1 MSLAPTALLILY
13 NPYYESSVIQSHLA
27 ILKAQG
33 SVAFGK
39 VKSKM
44 RAPEASTKCTQTP
57 QESQDTPAQAE
68 PSAPAQILEPPSTTF
83 ANESWAQLIE
93 HTSRDNPIQLFLSD
107 YANLYVCKVTSIAK
121 EQPAKSPAYYEQKQL
136 DVELWFLITDMREL
150 VREDFTSVRDN
161 FLANF
166 ITLHNNRTFA
176 IYGNDYTYPLFIT
189 LKSKHYY
196 FEQDDPHYHNM
207 FKTPEQIQ
215 IRQHLIDY
223 TFGSKLANALLP
235 DSMESLI
242 NAEIEYLAN
251 RENPLYDCTGI
262 VLLYAKSM
270 EQEIIRFYRALF
282 GILVEYESTLA
293 DVESPLAE
301 ITYSVHEIESSVQE
315 WLEGRAK
322 STPAL
327 GTTKHLRKCAQQVL
341 EQWKY
346 DKAYKLDSSLSKHDI
361 SYFAGIKLGSFINT
375 LQAIRNPAA
384 HASSPSLTQA
394 STLRERILG
403 IGQESVLI
411 TLLLAL
417 SALQTPRIHLDSTP

>member
-1 MSLAPTALLILY
+1 MTHSTNPTALLILY
-13 NPYYESSVIQSHLA
+13 NPYYESSVIQSHLE

-33 SVAFGK
+33 SVSFGK

-44 RAPEASTKCTQTP
+44 RAQ
-57 QESQDTPAQAE
+57 E
-68 PSAPAQILEPPSTTF
+68 PSEQPTQEPSTPAQILEPPSTAF
-83 ANESWAQLIE
+83 ASTQWEQLIAS
-93 HTSRDNPIQLFLSD
+93 TSSKSPLQLFLSD
-107 YANLYVCKVTSIAK
+107 YANLYVCKVTAITK
-121 EQPAKSPAYYEQKQL
+121 EQIAQAPAYYEQKGL
-136 DVELWFLITDMREL
+136 EVELWFVISDMREL
-150 VREDFTSVRDN
+150 VRDDFTSVRDN

-166 ITLHNNRTFA
+166 ITLHNSRTFA

-189 LKSKHYY
+189 LKSNQSY
-196 FEQDDPHYHNM
+196 FTQGPHYHNM
-207 FKTPEQIQ
+207 FKTNEQIQ
-215 IRQHLIDY
+215 MRQHLIDY
-223 TFGSKLANALLP
+223 IFGAKLANTLLP

-270 EQEIIRFYRALF
+270 EQEIMRFYRTLF
-282 GILVEYESTLA
+282 AALVEFESTLTE
-293 DVESPLAE
+293 VESPLAA
-301 ITYSVHEIESSVQE
+301 ITYSVHEVESSVQE

-346 DKAYKLDSSLSKHDI
+346 DKSYKLDSSLNKHDI
-361 SYFAGIKLGSFINT
+361 SHFAGIKLGSFINI
-375 LQAIRNPAA
+375 LQSIRNPAA
-384 HASSPSLTQA
+384 HASSPSLEQA

-403 IGQESVLI
+403 IGRESVLI

-417 SALQTPRIHLDSTP
+417 SALQAPRIS

>member
-1 MSLAPTALLILY
+1 MTHTALLILY
-13 NPYYESSVIQSHLA
+13 NPYYESSVIQSHLE

-33 SVAFGK
+33 SVSFGK

-44 RAPEASTKCTQTP
+44 RAQ
-57 QESQDTPAQAE
+57 E
-68 PSAPAQILEPPSTTF
+68 PSEQPTQEPSKPAQILEPPSTAF
-83 ANESWAQLIE
+83 ASTQWERLIASTSSESPL
-93 HTSRDNPIQLFLSD
+93 QLFLSD
-107 YANLYVCKVTSIAK
+107 YANLYVCKVTAITK
-121 EQPAKSPAYYEQKQL
+121 EQTTQAPAYYKQKGF

-150 VREDFTSVRDN
+150 VRDDFTFVRDN

-189 LKSKHYY
+189 LKSNQSY
-196 FEQDDPHYHNM
+196 FTQDESHYHNM
-207 FKTPEQIQ
+207 FKTNEQIQ
-215 IRQHLIDY
+215 MRQHLIDY
-223 TFGSKLANALLP
+223 IFGSKLANALLP
-235 DSMESLI
+235 DTMENLI

-251 RENPLYDCTGI
+251 RANPLYDCTGI

-270 EQEIIRFYRALF
+270 EQEIMRFYRVLF
-282 GILVEYESTLA
+282 GILVEYESTLTE
-293 DVESPLAE
+293 VESPLAA
-301 ITYSVHEIESSVQE
+301 ITYSVHEVESSVQE
-315 WLEGRAK
+315 WLEGKAK

-341 EQWKY
+341 EKWKY
-346 DKAYKLDSSLSKHDI
+346 DKAYKLDSSLNKHDI

-384 HASSPSLTQA
+384 HASSPSLAQA

-403 IGQESVLI
+403 IGRESVLI

-417 SALQTPRIHLDSTP
+417 SALQAPRIYLDSTP

>member
-1 MSLAPTALLILY
+1 MRSLNPTALLILY
-13 NPYYESSVIQSHLA
+13 NPYYESSVIQSHLE
-27 ILKAQG
+27 ILKSHG

-39 VKSKM
+39 IKSKM
-44 RAPEASTKCTQTP
+44 RA
-57 QESQDTPAQAE
+57 QEPHTQAE
-68 PSAPAQILEPPSTTF
+68 PSAPAQILEPPSTAF
-83 ANESWAQLIE
+83 ASTQWEQLITS
-93 HTSRDNPIQLFLSD
+93 TSRESPLQLFLSD
-107 YANLYVCKVTSIAK
+107 YANLYACKVTAISRDQVAK
-121 EQPAKSPAYYEQKQL
+121 APAYYEQKGL
-136 DVELWFLITDMREL
+136 EVELWFVVSDMREL
-150 VREDFTSVRDN
+150 FRNDFASVRDS
-161 FLANF
+161 FLADCT
-166 ITLHNNRTFA
+166 TLHNNRTFA

-189 LKSKHYY
+189 LKSQ
-196 FEQDDPHYHNM
+196 QDYCTQDEPHYHNM

-223 TFGSKLANALLP
+223 IFGSKLTGTLLP
-235 DSMESLI
+235 DTMDNLI

-270 EQEIIRFYRALF
+270 EQEIMRFYRVLF
-282 GILVEYESTLA
+282 AALVEFESTLTE
-293 DVESPLAE
+293 VESPLAE

-315 WLEGRAK
+315 WLEGKAK

-346 DKAYKLDSSLSKHDI
+346 DKAYKLDSSLNKHDI

-384 HASSPSLTQA
+384 HASSPSLAQTSA
-394 STLRERILG
+394 LREWILG
-403 IGQESVLI
+403 IGRESVLV

-417 SALQTPRIHLDSTP
+417 SALQAPRIHLDSIP

>member
-1 MSLAPTALLILY
+1 MTHTALLILY
-13 NPYYESSVIQSHLA
+13 NPYYENNVIESHLA

-33 SVAFGK
+33 SVSFGK

-44 RAPEASTKCTQTP
+44 RAQ
-57 QESQDTPAQAE
+57 E
-68 PSAPAQILEPPSTTF
+68 PSEQPTQEPSKPAQILEPPSTAF
-83 ANESWAQLIE
+83 ASTQWEQLI
-93 HTSRDNPIQLFLSD
+93 TSISSKSPLQLFLSD
-107 YANLYVCKVTSIAK
+107 YANLYVCKVTAITK
-121 EQPAKSPAYYEQKQL
+121 EQIAQAPAYYEQKGL
-136 DVELWFLITDMREL
+136 EVELWFVISDMREL

-176 IYGNDYTYPLFIT
+176 IYGNDYTYPLFIS
-189 LKSKHYY
+189 LKSQQDY
-196 FEQDDPHYHNM
+196 FTQGPHYHNM
-207 FKTPEQIQ
+207 FKTNEQIQ

-223 TFGSKLANALLP
+223 IFGSKLANALLP
-235 DSMESLI
+235 DTMENLI

-270 EQEIIRFYRALF
+270 EQEIMRFYRTLF
-282 GILVEYESTLA
+282 ATLVEFESTLTE
-293 DVESPLAE
+293 VESPLAA
-301 ITYSVHEIESSVQE
+301 ITYSVHEVESSVQE

-346 DKAYKLDSSLSKHDI
+346 DKAYKLDSSLNKHDI

-375 LQAIRNPAA
+375 LQTIRNPAA
-384 HASSPSLTQA
+384 HASSPSLAQA

-403 IGQESVLI
+403 IGRESVLI

-417 SALQTPRIHLDSTP
+417 SALQAPKIYPDSTP

>member
-1 MSLAPTALLILY
+1 M
-13 NPYYESSVIQSHLA
+13 
-27 ILKAQG
+27 
-33 SVAFGK
+33 
-39 VKSKM
+39 
-44 RAPEASTKCTQTP
+44 
-57 QESQDTPAQAE
+57 
-68 PSAPAQILEPPSTTF
+68 
-83 ANESWAQLIE
+83 
-93 HTSRDNPIQLFLSD
+93 
-107 YANLYVCKVTSIAK
+107 
-121 EQPAKSPAYYEQKQL
+121 
-136 DVELWFLITDMREL
+136 ELWFVISDMREL

-176 IYGNDYTYPLFIT
+176 IYGNDYTYPLFIS
-189 LKSKHYY
+189 LKSQQDY
-196 FEQDDPHYHNM
+196 FTQGPHYHNM
-207 FKTPEQIQ
+207 FKTNEQIQ

-223 TFGSKLANALLP
+223 IFGSKLANALLP
-235 DSMESLI
+235 DTMENLI

-270 EQEIIRFYRALF
+270 EQEIMRFYRTLF
-282 GILVEYESTLA
+282 ATLVEFESTLTE
-293 DVESPLAE
+293 VESPLAA
-301 ITYSVHEIESSVQE
+301 ITYSVHEVESSVQE

-346 DKAYKLDSSLSKHDI
+346 DKAYKLDSSLNKHDI

-375 LQAIRNPAA
+375 LQTIRNPAA
-384 HASSPSLTQA
+384 HASSPSLAQA

-403 IGQESVLI
+403 IGRESVLI

-417 SALQTPRIHLDSTP
+417 SALQAPKIYPDSTP

>member
-1 MSLAPTALLILY
+1 
-13 NPYYESSVIQSHLA
+13 
-27 ILKAQG
+27 
-33 SVAFGK
+33 
-39 VKSKM
+39 M
-44 RAPEASTKCTQTP
+44 RAPKP
-57 QESQDTPAQAE
+57 HAQAE
-68 PSAPAQILEPPSTTF
+68 PSKPAQILEPPSTTF
-83 ANESWAQLIE
+83 ANESWAQLMAS
-93 HTSRDNPIQLFLSD
+93 TSSDSPLQLFLSD

-121 EQPAKSPAYYEQKQL
+121 EQPAESPAYYEQKQL

-150 VREDFTSVRDN
+150 VRDDFTSVRDN

-189 LKSKHYY
+189 LKSNQSY
-196 FEQDDPHYHNM
+196 FAQDESHYHNM
-207 FKTPEQIQ
+207 FKTNEQIQ

-223 TFGSKLANALLP
+223 TFGTKLANALLP

-270 EQEIIRFYRALF
+270 EQEIMRFYRVLF
-282 GILVEYESTLA
+282 ATLVEFESTLTE
-293 DVESPLAE
+293 VESPLAA
-301 ITYSVHEIESSVQE
+301 ITYSVQEVESSVQE
-315 WLEGRAK
+315 WLEGKAK

-341 EQWKY
+341 EQWKH
-346 DKAYKLDSSLSKHDI
+346 DKAYKLDSSLNKHEI
-361 SYFAGIKLGSFINT
+361 SYLAGIKLGSFINT
-375 LQAIRNPAA
+375 LQAVRNPAA
-384 HASSPSLTQA
+384 HASSPSLAQA

-403 IGQESVLI
+403 IGRESVLI

-417 SALQTPRIHLDSTP
+417 NALQAPKIYLDSTSR

>member
-1 MSLAPTALLILY
+1 MTQPTNPTALLILY
-13 NPYYESSVIQSHLA
+13 NPYYENNVIESHLA

-33 SVAFGK
+33 KVAFGK

-44 RAPEASTKCTQTP
+44 RVPKP
-57 QESQDTPAQAE
+57 HAQAE
-68 PSAPAQILEPPSTTF
+68 PSKPAQILEPPSTTF
-83 ANESWAQLIE
+83 ANESWAQLMAS
-93 HTSRDNPIQLFLSD
+93 TSSDSPLQLFLSD

-121 EQPAKSPAYYEQKQL
+121 EQPAESPAYYEQKQL

-150 VREDFTSVRDN
+150 VRDDFTSVRDN

-189 LKSKHYY
+189 LKSNQSY
-196 FEQDDPHYHNM
+196 FAQDESHYHNM
-207 FKTPEQIQ
+207 FKTNEQIQ

-223 TFGSKLANALLP
+223 TFGTKLANALLP

-270 EQEIIRFYRALF
+270 EQEIMRFYRVLF
-282 GILVEYESTLA
+282 ATLVEFESTLTEI
-293 DVESPLAE
+293 ESPLAA
-301 ITYSVHEIESSVQE
+301 ITYSVQEVESSVQE
-315 WLEGRAK
+315 WLEGKAK

-341 EQWKY
+341 EQWKH
-346 DKAYKLDSSLSKHDI
+346 DKAYKLDSSLNKHEI
-361 SYFAGIKLGSFINT
+361 SYLAGIKLGSFINT

-384 HASSPSLTQA
+384 HASSPSLAQA

-403 IGQESVLI
+403 IGRESVLI

-417 SALQTPRIHLDSTP
+417 NALQAPKIYLDSTPLDDKPATKYQS

>member
-1 MSLAPTALLILY
+1 MTQPTNPTALLILY
-13 NPYYESSVIQSHLA
+13 NPYYENNVIESHLA

-33 SVAFGK
+33 KVAFGK

-44 RAPEASTKCTQTP
+44 RAPKP
-57 QESQDTPAQAE
+57 HAQAE
-68 PSAPAQILEPPSTTF
+68 PSKPAQILEPPSTTF
-83 ANESWAQLIE
+83 ANESWAQLMAS
-93 HTSRDNPIQLFLSD
+93 TSSDSPLQLFLSD

-121 EQPAKSPAYYEQKQL
+121 EQPAESPAYYEQKQL

-150 VREDFTSVRDN
+150 VRDDFTSVRDN

-189 LKSKHYY
+189 LKSNQSY
-196 FEQDDPHYHNM
+196 FAQDESHYHNM
-207 FKTPEQIQ
+207 FKTNEQIQ

-223 TFGSKLANALLP
+223 TFGTKLANALLP

-270 EQEIIRFYRALF
+270 EQEIMRFYRVLF
-282 GILVEYESTLA
+282 ATLVEFESTLTE
-293 DVESPLAE
+293 VESPLAA
-301 ITYSVHEIESSVQE
+301 ITYSVQEVESSVQE
-315 WLEGRAK
+315 WLEGKAK

-341 EQWKY
+341 EQWKH
-346 DKAYKLDSSLSKHDI
+346 DKAYKLDSSLNKHEI
-361 SYFAGIKLGSFINT
+361 SYLAGIKLGSFINT
-375 LQAIRNPAA
+375 LQAVRNPAA
-384 HASSPSLTQA
+384 HASSPSLAQA

-403 IGQESVLI
+403 IGRESVLI

-417 SALQTPRIHLDSTP
+417 NALQAPKIYLDSTSR

>member
-1 MSLAPTALLILY
+1 MTHTALLILY
-13 NPYYESSVIQSHLA
+13 NPYYENNVIESHLA

-39 VKSKM
+39 IRSKM
-44 RAPEASTKCTQTP
+44 RAQ
-57 QESQDTPAQAE
+57 E
-68 PSAPAQILEPPSTTF
+68 PSEQPTQEPSTPAQILEPPSTTF
-83 ANESWAQLIE
+83 AGTQWEQLI
-93 HTSRDNPIQLFLSD
+93 TSISSESPLQLFLSD
-107 YANLYVCKVTSIAK
+107 YANLYVCKVTAITK
-121 EQPAKSPAYYEQKQL
+121 EQIAQAPAYYKQKGL
-136 DVELWFLITDMREL
+136 EVELWFVISDMREL

-176 IYGNDYTYPLFIT
+176 IYGNDYTYPLFIS
-189 LKSKHYY
+189 LKSQQHY
-196 FEQDDPHYHNM
+196 FTQDYPHYHNM
-207 FKTPEQIQ
+207 FKTPEQIT
-215 IRQHLIDY
+215 IRQRLIDY
-223 TFGSKLANALLP
+223 TFGSKLANVLLP
-235 DSMESLI
+235 DTMESLI

-251 RENPLYDCTGI
+251 RANPLYDCTGI
-262 VLLYAKSM
+262 ILLYAKSM
-270 EQEIIRFYRALF
+270 EQEIMRFYRVLF
-282 GILVEYESTLA
+282 ATLVEFESTLTE
-293 DVESPLAE
+293 VESPLAA

-346 DKAYKLDSSLSKHDI
+346 DKAYKLDSSLNKHDI

-384 HASSPSLTQA
+384 HARSPSLAQA

-417 SALQTPRIHLDSTP
+417 NALQAPRIYPDSTP